1 MATLSPERRYEFTRT
16 QLAAHIDY
24 DVACE
29 IADSIYEGNGERLE
43 KAIANEVP
51 VDDQEKV
58 RRILSRIDQV
68 CNAGD
73 E

>member
-1 MATLSPERRYEFTRT
+1 MATLSPEQKYEFTRD

-24 DVACE
+24 DIACE
-29 IADSIYEGNGERLE
+29 IADSIHEGNEERLE
-43 KAIANEVP
+43 RAITNEVP